1 MTLVFVSLA
10 QTETLV
16 SANHVTLT
24 PPHSPVS
31 LLLPSSRLLW
41 LCMHPHPLSHPL
53 SHPLPQPNPCPCPPR
68 HVGCSPSP
76 LTESPGLEGRQELQ
90 RRCLSRLVG
99 ENRAVH
105 SPRTLPLL
113 SAALSE
119 TFGPH
124 RPGSVWRWCSLA
136 SLSREREFSQVQPS
150 LLSTV
155 FLFQCYLSIYLS
167 IPNHCLEV
175 E

>member
-1 MTLVFVSLA
+1 MMDVNRFDAGLCITCTDGDACQRESRP
-10 QTETLV
+10 
-16 SANHVTLT
+16 SHTLT
-24 PPHSPVS
+24 PPHSPAS

-41 LCMHPHPLSHPL
+41 HGMHPHPHPLSHPI
-53 SHPLPQPNPCPCPPR
+53 SHPLPQPHPRPLR
-68 HVGCSPSP
+68 HVRCSPSL
-76 LTESPGLEGRQELQ
+76 LTESPGLEGRQELR

-136 SLSREREFSQVQPS
+136 SLSKERV
-150 LLSTV
+150 
-155 FLFQCYLSIYLS
+155 
-167 IPNHCLEV
+167 
-175 E
+175 

>member
-1 MTLVFVSLA
+1 MMDVNRFDAGLCITCTDGDACQRESRP
-10 QTETLV
+10 
-16 SANHVTLT
+16 SHTLT
-24 PPHSPVS
+24 PPHSPAS

-41 LCMHPHPLSHPL
+41 HGMHPHPLPHP
-53 SHPLPQPNPCPCPPR
+53 HHRPRTPR
-68 HVGCSPSP
+68 HVRCSPSL
-76 LTESPGLEGRQELQ
+76 LTESPGLEGRQELR

-124 RPGSVWRWCSLA
+124 RPGSVWHWCSLA
-136 SLSREREFSQVQPS
+136 SLSRERV
-150 LLSTV
+150 
-155 FLFQCYLSIYLS
+155 
-167 IPNHCLEV
+167 
-175 E
+175 